1 MRVFC
6 LLLLLSSAFSPLLG
20 QSEWLPTETAGWY
33 RVSGTEPTPPEA
45 ALARASQLL
54 GLNQDFAWQQTDLK
68 ADEIGWLHHHYQL
81 VYQGVPVDW
90 ATLRLHSQAGVL
102 RHVQVFAPGIQGGQA
117 EPAVSA
123 QQAIDLALQEVNAS
137 RYYWEEP
144 AMEQMRK
151 DITGDPNAS
160 YLPAP
165 ELVWADT
172 DFDWSTEAYRLAW
185 KMEIFSMEPL
195 DCRLVY
201 VDAHTG
207 QILKTLSQT
216 QHEGVPGT
224 AVSRYR
230 GSLPIISDSLAA
242 NNFRLRDDS
251 RAALGIVT
259 LDLNN
264 GNNLSQAV
272 DFESGSAHWDL
283 TNANWDQASA
293 DVHWGS
299 EMAYDIFW
307 SRFGFDSYNGQGGQ
321 IRSYVHFG
329 AKSYANAF
337 WNVDHAGYGDANG
350 SPHVGIDIVGHEIT
364 HGVVRNTANLVYI
377 DEGAALNEGFADIFG
392 NTVEALTDSARASW
406 VVGEDAGIT
415 RNMANPKAVSYPLT
429 GTGHPDT
436 YKGTGWYTGGQDNG
450 GAHGN
455 STVLSHWYYLLAAG
469 GSGTNDLGKVFQVQ
483 GIGVEDAAS
492 IAWRTLGFYLHPTAQ
507 FRDARAASLL
517 SAEDLFGRCS
527 PQWQSVVNAWYAVGL
542 GDPVLDNDL
551 SMVRVEVPDFCSPQ
565 TQVPVVAYLEN
576 RGCVVTAS
584 GTLQVIYTLKDPL
597 TVGVEL
603 LNLPAGLAPGEIRQV
618 TFAQTLSLDQPRDYN
633 VTATSLLA
641 GDPLPGNNESAA
653 LTLRPR
659 IPASDAHDFNH
670 PNAPDTVALWSG
682 SQAKAELVLGAGV
695 NNSRGIRMEGG
706 NGLTYRLVESFP
718 MWGGPAVDPFD
729 YNPNFSTEACLCLEP
744 GETTALRF
752 DRKQTYSSALKDRF
766 LDQFPTLNT
775 DSIMSRQGSILRVK
789 VNGEEVGRYFPLT
802 RNQDPWTTEEID
814 LSSFSGDFLRLC
826 FEGKTIYNR
835 ALDPQGIG
843 DRIFLDNLRIIR
855 PATNLEEEA
864 NRLNASIRTDRSGA
878 EFIGLSL
885 EQDGELSWTLFDLTG
900 RALHREAALLPA
912 GNHSPPLS
920 KAGLATGLY
929 LIRLEAGGKW
939 QTLRWVVE

>member
-1 MRVFC
+1 MRVCC
-6 LLLLLSSAFSPLLG
+6 LLLLLSCAFSPLLG
-20 QSEWLPTETAGWY
+20 QSEWMPTETAGWY
-33 RVSGTEPTPPEA
+33 RVTGDQPTSPEA
-45 ALARASQLL
+45 ALAHANQLL
-54 GLNQDFAWQQTDLK
+54 ALNQDFLWEQTDLK
-68 ADEIGWLHHHYQL
+68 ADEIGWLHHHYRL
-81 VYQGVPVDW
+81 LYQGIPIDW

-102 RHVQVFAPGIQGGQA
+102 RHVQVFAPRILGGQIQPVISSQ
-117 EPAVSA
+117 E
-123 QQAIDLALQEVNAS
+123 AIDLAVQEVNAS

-151 DITGDPNAS
+151 DITGNPAAS
-160 YLPAP
+160 YQPAP

-185 KMEIFSMEPL
+185 KMEIFSLEPL

-201 VDAHTG
+201 VDALTG
-207 QILKTLSQT
+207 RILKTLSQT

-230 GSLPIISDSLAA
+230 GSLPIVSDSVGAA
-242 NNFRLRDDS
+242 DFRLRDDS

-264 GNNLSQAV
+264 GNNLSQAI
-272 DFESGSAHWDL
+272 DFQSSSSQWDL

-299 EMAYDIFW
+299 EMAYDVFW
-307 SRFGFDSYNGQGGQ
+307 NRFGFDSYNGQGGQ

-337 WNVDHAGYGDANG
+337 WNVDHAGYGDDNG
-350 SPHVGIDIVGHEIT
+350 SPHVGLDIVGHEIT

-377 DEGAALNEGFADIFG
+377 DEGGSLNEGFADIFG
-392 NTVEALTDSARASW
+392 NTVEALTDSSLANW
-406 VVGEDAGIT
+406 LVGEDAGVT
-415 RNMANPKAVSYPLT
+415 RSMANPNAVVYPLT
-429 GTGHPDT
+429 GVGHPDT
-436 YKGTGWYTGGQDNG
+436 YKGNGWYTGGQDNG

-469 GSGTNDLGKVFQVQ
+469 GTGTNDLGKAFQVQ

-527 PQWQSVVNAWYAVGL
+527 PQWQSVVNAWHAVGL
-542 GDPVLDNDL
+542 GEPVLDHDL

-565 TQVPVVAYLEN
+565 IQVPVVAYLEN
-576 RGCVVTAS
+576 RGCVATAT
-584 GTLQVIYTLKDPL
+584 GTLQVVFTLKDPL
-597 TVGVEL
+597 TVGVEVL
-603 LNLPAGLAPGEIRQV
+603 TLPNGLAPGEIRQV
-618 TFAQTLSLDQPRDYN
+618 NFTQTVSLPGPRDYN
-633 VTATSLLA
+633 ITATSLSVT
-641 GDPLPGNNESAA
+641 DPLPANNESAL

-659 IPASDAHDFNH
+659 IPASDFHDFNH
-670 PNAPDTVALWSG
+670 PSAPDTVALWSG

-695 NNSRGIRMEGG
+695 QNSRGIRMEGG
-706 NGLTYRLVESFP
+706 NGLAYRLVESYP

-744 GETTALRF
+744 GAATALRF

-766 LDQFPTLNT
+766 SDQFPTLNG

-789 VNGEEVGRYFPLT
+789 VNGEEVARYFPLT
-802 RNQDPWTTEEID
+802 RNQDPWTTEEVD
-814 LSSFSGDFLRLC
+814 LSTFSGDFLRLC

-835 ALDPQGIG
+835 AFDPQGVG
-843 DRIFLDNLRIIR
+843 DRIFLDNLQVIR
-855 PATNLEEEA
+855 PATDLKEA
-864 NRLNASIRTDRSGA
+864 ASQLNAAIRTETNGSEA
-878 EFIGLSL
+878 IAFSL
-885 EQDGELSWTLFDLTG
+885 EQAGELSWAVFDLTG
-900 RALHREAALLPA
+900 RALREESAVLPA
-912 GNHSPPLS
+912 GSHSLPLPE
-920 KAGLATGLY
+920 AGLAKGLY

-939 QTLRWVVE
+939 QTLRWVVN